1 MFDNEEQGSQG
12 NKLKEKKTVKYTFSN
27 HFLCDLYDRNNKLAR
42 VK

>member
-12 NKLKEKKTVKYTFSN
+12 NKLKEKNSQIYFSN